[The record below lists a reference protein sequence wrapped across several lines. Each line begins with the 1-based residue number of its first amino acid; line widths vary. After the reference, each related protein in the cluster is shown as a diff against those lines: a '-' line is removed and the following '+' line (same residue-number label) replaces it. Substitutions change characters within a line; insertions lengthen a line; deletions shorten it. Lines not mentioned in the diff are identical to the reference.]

1 MRLRRRDSDKCSSE
15 AQPERSHG
23 FDGMMARQVFEEDT
37 TACHSE
43 VDSSRLGS
51 FAKAGR
57 NGLT

>member
-1 MRLRRRDSDKCSSE
+1 MAS
-15 AQPERSHG
+15 QERPHG

-57 NGLT
+57 NGCVEKL